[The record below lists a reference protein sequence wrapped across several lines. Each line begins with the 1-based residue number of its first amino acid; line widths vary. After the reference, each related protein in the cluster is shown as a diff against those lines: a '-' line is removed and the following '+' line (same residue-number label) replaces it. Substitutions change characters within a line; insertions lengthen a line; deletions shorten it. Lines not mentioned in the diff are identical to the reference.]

1 MTSVTF
7 NHVGVGVADIE
18 AAVAWYG
25 KVFGLRLVRGPFEV
39 RSDMEPGGEQAR
51 DVLGP
56 HFRRMRMAHMT
67 TADGVGIEL
76 FQLIDPPHERRE
88 PTLEYWKSGVFHI
101 ALTTDDIATTARRVV
116 EHGGRQRSAIWHNQP
131 PHPTKRMVYL
141 EDPWGTIIELYSHRY
156 EAMYAGLAAAADLS
170 RDADHSVGSATAGR

>member
-7 NHVGVGVADIE
+7 NHVGIGVADIV

-25 KVFGLRLVRGPFEV
+25 EVFGLRLLRAPFEV

-51 DVLGP
+51 DVLGE
-56 HFRRMRMAHMT
+56 HFRHMRMAHMA

-88 PTLEYWKSGVFHI
+88 PALEYWKSGVFHV

-116 EHGGRQRSAIWHNQP
+116 EHGGRQRSAVWHNQP

-141 EDPWGTIIELYSHRY
+141 EDPWGTIIELYSHPYVEMY
-156 EAMYAGLAAAADLS
+156 EAVS
-170 RDADHSVGSATAGR
+170 STAPSSGAR